1 MGYTAV
7 FAAALAIAAC
17 DNADRNTMP
26 ERDTSAVGTTGS
38 ADVSSGDRDLV
49 QDLSIANMAEIEFG
63 KLAAAKAMNAEVKK
77 FGQKL
82 TDEHTKALDG
92 LKAVASQHKISV
104 GTALDEEHERLRMRL
119 SGLSGGE
126 FDREFIDAMID
137 GHQEVLDAL
146 EPRVDESNMAAVIP
160 EKSDNAAAMAIN
172 RWAAEA
178 YPAVH
183 AHLEAAKAIKA
194 GGRMTTTQ

>member
-7 FAAALAIAAC
+7 LAAALVIAAC
-17 DNADRNTMP
+17 DSVDRNTMP
-26 ERDTSAVGTTGS
+26 ERDTSAIGTTGS
-38 ADVSSGDRDLV
+38 TDVSSSDRDLV
-49 QDLSIANMAEIEFG
+49 RDLSVGNMAEIELG
-63 KLAAAKAMNAEVKK
+63 KLAAAKATNTEVKK

-82 TDEHTKALDG
+82 TDEHTKALDS

-104 GTALDEEHERLRMRL
+104 ATALDDEHEKLRMRL
-119 SGLSGGE
+119 SGLSGAE

-137 GHQEVLDAL
+137 GHQETLDAL

-160 EKSDNAAAMAIN
+160 EKSDNAATMGIN
-172 RWAAEA
+172 RWAAQA